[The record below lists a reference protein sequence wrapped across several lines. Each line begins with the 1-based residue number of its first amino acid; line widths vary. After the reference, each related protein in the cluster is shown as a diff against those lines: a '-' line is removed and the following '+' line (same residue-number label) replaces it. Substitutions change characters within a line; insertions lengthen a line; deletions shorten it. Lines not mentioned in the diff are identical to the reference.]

1 MLRAAEAQA
10 SEGPDSTFGI
20 LWTCGL
26 VLVLIGAIWVSKTA
40 FLSLRCCLRRLHGVA
55 SGPQDQSGPYEDDE
69 GLQSTSLRVKRAR
82 TKGGGR
88 QSSEEELGIMKE
100 EETEGEE
107 PMKSTRFSKMGT
119 RRGELPDD
127 EQFEDQELTSS
138 RRSSLPK
145 TLRRRSGSTSGA
157 TSSRMSGRSTGEAEC
172 DAARAASE
180 AAESAQKAAEAA
192 NHAAECAEVATEML
206 QRAMAK
212 PKAQPIQ
219 RISSGSENPW
229 NGFQHLHAKRGWS
242 QEKMRAEY
250 YKMKSQGN
258 VP

>member
-1 MLRAAEAQA
+1 M
-10 SEGPDSTFGI
+10 T
-20 LWTCGL
+20 
-26 VLVLIGAIWVSKTA
+26 
-40 FLSLRCCLRRLHGVA
+40 
-55 SGPQDQSGPYEDDE
+55 
-69 GLQSTSLRVKRAR
+69 
-82 TKGGGR
+82 
-88 QSSEEELGIMKE
+88 E

-107 PMKSTRFSKMGT
+107 PMKSARFSRPGAEG
-119 RRGELPDD
+119 GELQDR
-127 EQFEDQELTSS
+127 EQFEGQESASTW
-138 RRSSLPK
+138 RSPLPK
-145 TLRRRSGSTSGA
+145 TLRRRSGSMSGA
-157 TSSRMSGRSTGEAEC
+157 TSSRMTGRSTGEAEC

-229 NGFQHLHAKRGWS
+229 NRFQHLHAKRGWS